1 MAEYSLEVKIGL
13 YTTYTNIILVVTIW
27 LNTLQKS
34 REGFPLP
41 THKYNSSTHN
51 ICVGGVKPY
60 LDFWRVFSHIVTT
73 RIIFV

>member
-13 YTTYTNIILVVTIW
+13 YTTYINIILVVTIW

-41 THKYNSSTHN
+41 THKYNSGSHNMAEYSLEVKRGLSST
-51 ICVGGVKPY
+51 Y
-60 LDFWRVFSHIVTT
+60 TQL
-73 RIIFV
+73 